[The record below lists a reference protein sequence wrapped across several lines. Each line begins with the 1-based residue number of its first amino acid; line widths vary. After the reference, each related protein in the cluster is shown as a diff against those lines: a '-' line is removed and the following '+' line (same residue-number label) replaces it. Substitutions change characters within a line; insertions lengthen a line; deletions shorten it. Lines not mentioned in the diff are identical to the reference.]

1 MRSPSATFATLVS
14 ALVLA
19 ACSAQQSDES
29 APASEAAAEAGAGS
43 ADAVS
48 SESAGPGIGG
58 VFAPGVAF
66 TYNYAFTLP
75 AKAIAG
81 LQQQHASTCEKLGA
95 SRCRVTG
102 MTYRQPQEG
111 EVEARIDFLLAPDL
125 AHRFGSEGIVAVEAA
140 EGKLDNATVDG
151 ENAGGAISFS
161 QADSAAIQSEVE
173 RIELRLKAKGLTQ
186 AERAELTR
194 RAEDLHE
201 QLRGE
206 AQTRRDKEAS
216 IATTPVTFAYSSEG
230 LLGGNTFGKAAS
242 ASWSSATSLGSL
254 VLLVAGVALP
264 WLLLALL
271 VGLLWRSPD
280 LRRFLRRLFGVGTG
294 EPNAAP

>member
-1 MRSPSATFATLVS
+1 MRSPSATFTTLAA
-14 ALVLA
+14 ALLLS

-29 APASEAAAEAGAGS
+29 ASTSETAAEAGS
-43 ADAVS
+43 ADAQS

-58 VFAPGVAF
+58 VVAPGVAF

-151 ENAGGAISFS
+151 ENAGGAISLS
-161 QADSAAIQSEVE
+161 QAGSAAIQSEVE

-186 AERAELTR
+186 AERVELTR

-216 IATTPVTFAYSSEG
+216 IATTPVTFAYASEG
-230 LLGGNTFGKAAS
+230 VLGGNTFGKAAS
-242 ASWSSATSLGSL
+242 ASWSSATSLGAI

-280 LRRFLRRLFGVGTG
+280 LRRFLRRLFGVGSS
-294 EPNAAP
+294 EPGSTP

>member
-1 MRSPSATFATLVS
+1 MRSPTATFTTLAA
-14 ALVLA
+14 ALVLS
-19 ACSAQQSDES
+19 ACSAQQSDEAAATGDS
-29 APASEAAAEAGAGS
+29 VAAPAAAEAS
-43 ADAVS
+43 SSDAV
-48 SESAGPGIGG
+48 GPGIGG
-58 VFAPGVAF
+58 IVAPGVAF

-81 LQQQHASTCEKLGA
+81 LQQQHASACEKLGT

-102 MTYRQPQEG
+102 MNYRQPREG

-125 AHRFGSEGIVAVEAA
+125 AHRFGSEGIAAVEAA

-151 ENAGGAISFS
+151 ENAGGAITIS
-161 QADSAAIQSEVE
+161 QANSASVLAEVE
-173 RIELRLKAKGLTQ
+173 RIDARLKAKGLTQ
-186 AERAELTR
+186 AERGELTR
-194 RAEDLHE
+194 RAEELHE

-216 IATTPVTFAYSSEG
+216 IASTPVTFAYSSEG

-242 ASWSSATSLGSL
+242 ASWSSATSLGAL

-280 LRRFLRRLFGVGTG
+280 LRRFMRRLFGVGPG
-294 EPNAAP
+294 RSSEGG